1 MGLGKL
7 MGAQMPSCQRRSGM
21 GRKVAKAD
29 LGDLLVSPWAASVAL
44 ISAQMD
50 TSCEQGASCPP

>member
-7 MGAQMPSCQRRSGM
+7 TGAQMPSCQGRAGM
-21 GRKVAKAD
+21 GKKVAKAD
-29 LGDLLVSPWAASVAL
+29 LGDLLVSPSAASVAL
-44 ISAQMD
+44 ISAQTD